1 MVRTKDC
8 DKSRSPFLV
17 SKNINSQKLR
27 QQNRTI
33 RLIMESQRRLTP
45 SSLLLL
51 HSFSNHLL
59 AHPYFDL
66 SFLYF
71 RLRST

>member
-27 QQNRTI
+27 QQTE
-33 RLIMESQRRLTP
+33 L
-45 SSLLLL
+45 
-51 HSFSNHLL
+51 F
-59 AHPYFDL
+59 A
-66 SFLYF
+66 
-71 RLRST
+71 